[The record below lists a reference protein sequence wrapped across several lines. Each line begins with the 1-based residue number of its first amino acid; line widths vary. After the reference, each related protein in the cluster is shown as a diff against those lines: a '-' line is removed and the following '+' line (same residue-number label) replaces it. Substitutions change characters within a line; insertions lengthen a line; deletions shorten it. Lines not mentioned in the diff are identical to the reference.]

1 MSTEVTVKQT
11 EPRTV
16 AFISV
21 KGPFDQIEG
30 TFGRL
35 FGWVG
40 QKGYAPIGPPLGIYF
55 NSPEQAPSEELLW
68 ELQCP
73 LGTDIAPVE
82 PDPSGVGIKKVPGV
96 EVASTVHKGP
106 FDEVGKIYGILWGWI
121 NSNGYEIV
129 GPPEEVYF
137 SDPATTPPQELTTE
151 IRFPVRKK

>member
-11 EPRTV
+11 EPRTL
-16 AFISV
+16 AFITM

-35 FGWVG
+35 FGWVIE
-40 QKGYAPIGPPLGIYF
+40 KGYAPVGPPLGLYF
-55 NSPEQAPSEELLW
+55 NSPEQVPPEELLW

-73 LGTDIAPVE
+73 LPDDTAPSE
-82 PDPSGVGIKKVPGV
+82 PDAGGVGIKKVPGV
-96 EVASTVHKGP
+96 EVASIVHKGP
-106 FDEVGKIYGILWGWI
+106 FDEVGKIYGMLWEWV

-137 SDPATTPPQELTTE
+137 SDPSTTPPEELTTE
-151 IRFPVRKK
+151 IRFPVRKR